1 MTQNEA
7 VLAYIRRNGAIDPI
21 TALNELGILRLA
33 ARVADL
39 RSLGHNIVTET
50 KTRKLPD
57 GTKKSWAEYKM
68 PSPVCKTEGRQE
80 DGKVGT
86 NPVLQISTK
95 V

>member
-50 KTRKLPD
+50 KTRKLP
-57 GTKKSWAEYKM
+57 
-68 PSPVCKTEGRQE
+68 
-80 DGKVGT
+80 
-86 NPVLQISTK
+86 
-95 V
+95 